1 MNKTPKSLRLH
12 IGIFGRTNVGKSS
25 FLNMIANQEVA
36 LTSEIPGTTTDVVE
50 KHMELLP
57 IGPVT
62 FLDTGGIDDQTNLA
76 EGRLSRT
83 NKAIE
88 SSDIAVLITESNIW
102 TQYEQ
107 SLVRNFD
114 QHNKPYIIV
123 VNKIDLGEP
132 NLQFLKSLKNHTN
145 NILFI
150 STIDNRKQNQYIESF
165 KGILLKNLPSEHESE
180 KQLLGDL
187 IPKYGVC
194 VMIVPIDKEA
204 PKGRIILPQVQAIRN
219 TLDNEAIS
227 MVVKDT
233 EYKHALDRLKD
244 EPNLVVCDS
253 QVVDKMV
260 SETPLSVPCTTFSIL
275 FARFKGDLNEEVRG
289 LKALNS
295 LRKEDKILIA
305 EACSHHPN
313 EDDIG
318 RVKIPKWLISYLG
331 FMPKISVSSGRDYP
345 EDINKY
351 KLIIHCGGCMLTRNE
366 KQVRIEKARLA
377 GVAITNYGIIISH
390 LHGVLNRVLSP
401 FPTASEIYRNIMES

>member
-1 MNKTPKSLRLH
+1 
-12 IGIFGRTNVGKSS
+12 
-25 FLNMIANQEVA
+25 MIANQEVA
-36 LTSEIPGTTTDVVE
+36 LTSEVPGTTTDVVE

-57 IGPVT
+57 VGPVT

-76 EGRLSRT
+76 QGRLSRT

-88 SSDIAVLITESNIW
+88 SCDIAVLITDSNIW

-107 SLVRNFD
+107 SLIKSFD
-114 QHNKPYIIV
+114 QHNKPFIIV

-132 NLQFLKSLKNHTN
+132 DLKFLRSLKNHTN

-150 STIDNRKQNQYIESF
+150 SATEKRKQNQYIESF
-165 KGILLKNLPSEHESE
+165 KGILLKNLPSEHGSE

-187 IPKYGVC
+187 LPKYGVC

-227 MVVKDT
+227 VVVKDT
-233 EYKHALDRLKD
+233 GYRQALDRLKE
-244 EPNLVVCDS
+244 EPNLVICDS

-260 SETPLSVPCTTFSIL
+260 AETPVSVPCTTFSIL

-289 LKALNS
+289 LKALNY
-295 LRKEDKILIA
+295 LKKDDKVLIA

-318 RVKIPKWLISYLG
+318 RVKIPKWLMSYLG
-331 FMPKISVSSGRDYP
+331 FMPKITVSSGRDYP

-351 KLIIHCGGCMLTRNE
+351 KMIIHCGGCMLTRNE
-366 KQVRIEKARLA
+366 KQVRIEKAKIA

-390 LHGVLNRVLSP
+390 LHGVLKRVLSP
-401 FPTASEIYRNIMES
+401 FPTASEIYRNIME